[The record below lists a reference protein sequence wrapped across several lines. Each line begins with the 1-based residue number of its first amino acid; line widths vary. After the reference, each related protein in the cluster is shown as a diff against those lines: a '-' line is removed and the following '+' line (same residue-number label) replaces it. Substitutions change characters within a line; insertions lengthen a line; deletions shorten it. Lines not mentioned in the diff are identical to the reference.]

1 VGEARFKLGVTAA
14 IDRHATGFFPTVGE
28 FLPFIPSVANKEFVT
43 CPVCEN
49 SSGYVIV
56 KVMKMGKFTEVAAK
70 CKHGGE

>member
-1 VGEARFKLGVTAA
+1 MAKKPEQKKL
-14 IDRHATGFFPTVGE
+14 E
-28 FLPFIPSVANKEFVT
+28 IPPVR

-49 SSGYVIV
+49 SGGFVIV